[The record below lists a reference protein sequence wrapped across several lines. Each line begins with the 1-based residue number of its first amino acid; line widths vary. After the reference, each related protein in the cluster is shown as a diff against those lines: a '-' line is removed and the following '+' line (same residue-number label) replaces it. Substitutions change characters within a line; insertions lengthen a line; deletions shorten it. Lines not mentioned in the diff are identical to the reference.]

1 MPRAAEKQRLVQ
13 GVGWKEYSLQRGF
26 YVGSMPGVSRLGVGD
41 IRMQDAG
48 QARRPRVHAGPHT
61 LCLTLREGRRINPAG
76 SWRPGP
82 QGFRNNA
89 DERQKAQVTAWPSSL
104 AVAATWDVALVE
116 RWGEALG
123 EEFSAKG
130 ANVIL
135 GPGVNVHRVARGG
148 RNAEYLSGEV
158 RGGVGSV

>member
-1 MPRAAEKQRLVQ
+1 M
-13 GVGWKEYSLQRGF
+13 
-26 YVGSMPGVSRLGVGD
+26 
-41 IRMQDAG
+41 
-48 QARRPRVHAGPHT
+48 
-61 LCLTLREGRRINPAG
+61 
-76 SWRPGP
+76 
-82 QGFRNNA
+82 
-89 DERQKAQVTAWPSSL
+89 TAWPSSL